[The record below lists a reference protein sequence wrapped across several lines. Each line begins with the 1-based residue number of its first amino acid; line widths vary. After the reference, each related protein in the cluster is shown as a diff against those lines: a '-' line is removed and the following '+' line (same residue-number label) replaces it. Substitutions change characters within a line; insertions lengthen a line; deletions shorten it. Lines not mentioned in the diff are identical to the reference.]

1 MKGIKIISKQYTNVY
16 VGKVSVSITDIEKNI
31 VFLLIQMLTKNIL
44 TRSTDNK
51 FRDLKWKLKFRKT
64 VMASY
69 VVKSVFTGTTNN
81 LYMKK

>member
-1 MKGIKIISKQYTNVY
+1 MST
-16 VGKVSVSITDIEKNI
+16 SEKCQFQLQTLKKYI

-69 VVKSVFTGTTNN
+69 PVKSVLTGVTNN
-81 LYMKK
+81 LFMKKLKIKVPLD

>member
-1 MKGIKIISKQYTNVY
+1 MST
-16 VGKVSVSITDIEKNI
+16 SEKCQFQLQTLKKYI

-44 TRSTDNK
+44 TRSTNK

>member
-69 VVKSVFTGTTNN
+69 VVKSVLTGTTNN

>member
-1 MKGIKIISKQYTNVY
+1 MST
-16 VGKVSVSITDIEKNI
+16 SEKCQFQLQTLKKYI

-44 TRSTDNK
+44 TRSTNK

-69 VVKSVFTGTTNN
+69 VVKSVLTGTTNN